1 MNKIFSKKTYWIL
14 LAAIVPLWLM
24 QLVQSGFFNRKP
36 PGQAQVVALNS
47 AIPKPEKIEAPE
59 ITERVEAHEPI
70 VLKLSLSL
78 DLLNQPQTIEARA
91 EKNEAQLTEQAR
103 LGVRQSSQPAQQSS
117 LDSTLKQGFFLKQ
130 ANATIVVAAQAE
142 PSVAK
147 KSERQAAER
156 QQDLLLNIDKLSRP
170 KIDSPRA
177 DPFVAK
183 LPPPPRPLPPAPP
196 PPPPV
201 PVAPALP
208 FTFMGRMVES
218 DRTILF
224 LTKQNE
230 SYSVK
235 LNDVLERD
243 YRVDKIDN
251 DQVVFTYL
259 PLNIQQTLY
268 IGRSG

>member
-1 MNKIFSKKTYWIL
+1 MKKIFSKKTYWML
-14 LAAIVPLWLM
+14 LAALVPLWVIHFF
-24 QLVQSGFFNRKP
+24 QDDFFNWQKDNRQNEFFNRKQSEP
-36 PGQAQVVALNS
+36 AQVVAPDRL
-47 AIPKPEKIEAPE
+47 IRKPEMTQAAE
-59 ITERVEAHEPI
+59 VHEPI

-78 DLLNQPQTIEARA
+78 GQFNPHITIEARR
-91 EKNEAQLTEQAR
+91 ERNEAR
-103 LGVRQSSQPAQQSS
+103 LAQQAS
-117 LDSTLKQGFFLKQ
+117 LDSTLNQGFFLKQ
-130 ANATIVVAAQAE
+130 ANATVAVAVSTE
-142 PSVAK
+142 TTVAK
-147 KSERQAAER
+147 KNERQAAER
-156 QQDLLLNIDKLSRP
+156 QQQLMLNIDKLTRP

-183 LPPPPRPLPPAPP
+183 LPPPPPPPPPAPP

>member
-1 MNKIFSKKTYWIL
+1 MKKIFSYKNSLML
-14 LAAIVPLWLM
+14 LAAIVPLWVIYF
-24 QLVQSGFFNRKP
+24 VQNEFFSRKQADP
-36 PGQAQVVALNS
+36 AQVVAPESL
-47 AIPKPEKIEAPE
+47 IPKPEMIKAAE
-59 ITERVEAHEPI
+59 VHEPM

-78 DLLNQPQTIEARA
+78 EFNPHQTVEARA
-91 EKNEAQLTEQAR
+91 EKNVGALRADQAG
-103 LGVRQSSQPAQQSS
+103 LAA
-117 LDSTLKQGFFLKQ
+117 TLNQGFFLKQ
-130 ANATIVVAAQAE
+130 ANATAAVAAPAE
-142 PSVAK
+142 TSVK
-147 KSERQAAER
+147 KNERQAVER
-156 QQDLLLNIDKLSRP
+156 QQDLMLNIEKLARP
-170 KIDSPRA
+170 KIDMPRA

-183 LPPPPRPLPPAPP
+183 LPPPPPPPPPAPP

-235 LNDVLERD
+235 LNDVLERE

-268 IGRSG
+268 IGRSS